1 MLCNLSRIIAV
12 IAVIIITKA
21 KVAGIK
27 TLPQMI
33 VIIAV
38 AM

>member
-1 MLCNLSRIIAV
+1 MLCNLSRI